1 MRIHEIA
8 AEDAISIDAV
18 PPAIRL
24 IAVPVRC
31 TCVAPVAVNR
41 YDFDSSVVWVKV
53 NGMVIGDADI
63 RVLRY
68 VEDGRE
74 VAVEFTGTVPVF
86 AEGIIPAIELAKLPR
101 IEFVGWV
108 SGLAHTMNIRI
119 ENEVVMLTP
128 QGGRIFSLV
137 GAGG

>member
-8 AEDAISIDAV
+8 AEDAKSIDTV

-24 IAVPVRC
+24 IAVPIHC
-31 TCVAPVAVNR
+31 TCVAPVAPNR
-41 YDFDSSVVWVKV
+41 YDFDSSVVFVKV

-68 VEDGRE
+68 EEDGRE
-74 VAVEFTGTVPVF
+74 AAVEFTGTVPVF
-86 AEGIIPAIELAKLPR
+86 AEGIIPAIKLAKLPR

-108 SGLAHTMNIRI
+108 SGLAHTMNIRV
-119 ENEVVMLTP
+119 EDEVVMMTP
-128 QGGRIFSLV
+128 LGGKIISLV
-137 GAGG
+137 GAMR